1 MSSQIVHTTK
11 LCLYI
16 AVAAL
21 CAIGEVRKE
30 SVLMVKKSAGCE

>member
-11 LCLYI
+11 HCLYI

-21 CAIGEVRKE
+21 SAIGEVRKE
-30 SVLMVKKSAGCE
+30 SMLMVNDSAGL